1 MLKIN
6 PNNTFNLRNNFSDL
20 IGAGGVHIVL
30 PSYYAP
36 ASIGM
41 VDMSTSDGRFLFFIP
56 WAGHVL
62 VGERKYRVFNL
73 STE

>member
-1 MLKIN
+1 MLY
-6 PNNTFNLRNNFSDL
+6 FVR

-30 PSYYAP
+30 PAYYAP

-56 WAGHVL
+56 WEGHVL
-62 VGERKYRVFNL
+62 VGKPHEISTYQSNKYQSL
-73 STE
+73 EL